1 MQTHSFLQRRANIE
15 SSDRVVAHIK
25 PRSWGDEIHQQPQTV
40 QPQNT
45 GFDFKNADW
54 FSHDPGPRSPVRVF
68 NTIQARLTV
77 GAPNDQYE
85 QEADRVAEQ
94 VMSTPDAATHQAVQ
108 REDTEESAV
117 QTKPLAA
124 TITPLV
130 QRDMVPEEEEDP
142 DAKALQ
148 GKLIQREAALP
159 EEEEDPD
166 AGAVQGKL
174 IQRKAAGF
182 QAQASVEQQLDSS
195 KASGTPLPEDV
206 RAFMEPRFGADFSQ
220 VRVHTGNEAV
230 QMNQDLNAQAFT
242 HKQDVYFGAGKS
254 PAKDALTAHELTHV
268 VQQTGAVQ
276 TKQISEQPIVQ
287 LKCSACENE
296 EAEVQ
301 RSPNVSAISEPGIQ
315 RWSLFGDDEEK
326 KESEGSSG
334 GGVLDWA
341 KEKAS
346 GAVDSVSQAGG
357 DAVDWAKEKGGAAV
371 DTVTQAG
378 GDAYDWAKEKGGAVV
393 DTVTQAGGDAYDWA
407 KQTGAEY
414 SNALL
419 EQKKA
424 SLIAQI
430 NEARQKLSGQESI
443 PISGNQVA
451 TLNNHLATL
460 RKKSQGLISV
470 PGISAE
476 TGSATGEKAVR
487 ASTIESLLTNLES
500 SISSP
505 LTSSTSSN
513 SGSLDSGSVQGS
525 IQRFLSPA
533 AVAAIAAAGA
543 AGEETAAVGAPI
555 AAVAAPETAGISIA
569 VLVVAALV
577 VAVIV
582 GITVYV
588 ATKDQESNPDKPKE
602 DADTK
607 PKTRRFPNQTCE
619 NDRMET
625 LEGIMH
631 GICDKG
637 FSCSDGTEKLGRKKE
652 ELLSREQLLE
662 NIARAKACIQA
673 RQDIQDECFK
683 NSTDPIHAKVISEIE
698 QALKT
703 CEQKYISRHGP
714 LP

>member
-1 MQTHSFLQRRANIE
+1 M
-15 SSDRVVAHIK
+15 
-25 PRSWGDEIHQQPQTV
+25 
-40 QPQNT
+40 
-45 GFDFKNADW
+45 
-54 FSHDPGPRSPVRVF
+54 RVF
-68 NTIQARLTV
+68 NTIQAKLTV
-77 GAPNDQYE
+77 GAPNDMYE

-94 VMSTPDAATHQAVQ
+94 VMSTPDSATQSPIQ
-108 REDTEESAV
+108 REMASEELQA
-117 QTKPLAA
+117 KPLAA

-130 QRDMVPEEEEDP
+130 QRDMAPGEDE
-142 DAKALQ
+142 DESLAQ
-148 GKLIQREAALP
+148 TKLIQREALP
-159 EEEEDPD
+159 GQEDED
-166 AGAVQGKL
+166 ESLAQAKL
-174 IQRKAAGF
+174 IQREVLPGQEDEDEPLAQTKPSQQTSPDASF
-182 QAQASVEQQLDSS
+182 QAGSNLENRLSS
-195 KASGTPLPEDV
+195 SQGGGNPLPDDV
-206 RAFMEPRFGADFSQ
+206 RSFMEPRFGADFSQ
-220 VRVHTGNEAV
+220 VRVHTGSEAV

-242 HKQDVYFGAGKS
+242 HKQDVYFGSGKA

-287 LKCSACENE
+287 LQCLACENE

-301 RSPNVSAISEPGIQ
+301 RSSNVSAISEPGIQ

-346 GAVDSVSQAGG
+346 GAVDSVTQAGG
-357 DAVDWAKEKGGAAV
+357 DAYDWAKEKGGGAVDTVTQAGSDAYDWAKEKGGAAV

-378 GDAYDWAKEKGGAVV
+378 GDAYDWAKE
-393 DTVTQAGGDAYDWA
+393 
-407 KQTGAEY
+407 TGAEY

-419 EQKKA
+419 EEKKA
-424 SLIAQI
+424 SLLAQI

-460 RKKSQGLISV
+460 RKESQGLINVS
-470 PGISAE
+470 GISAE
-476 TGSATGEKAVR
+476 TGSATGEKAVG
-487 ASTIESLLTNLES
+487 ASTIESLLTNLET
-500 SISSP
+500 SISTP
-505 LTSSTSSN
+505 LTSTSSN

-555 AAVAAPETAGISIA
+555 AAIAAPETAGISIA

-582 GITVYV
+582 GITVYI
-588 ATKDQESNPDKPKE
+588 ATKDQETNPDQPKE

-607 PKTRRFPNQTCE
+607 LKTRRFPNQTCE
-619 NDRMET
+619 DDRMAT
-625 LEGIMH
+625 LEGTMH

-637 FSCSDGTEKLGRKKE
+637 FSCTDGTEKLRKKKE
-652 ELLSREQLLE
+652 ELLSPEQLLE
-662 NIARAKACIQA
+662 NIARAKACIKA
-673 RQDIQDECFK
+673 RQDIQDECFMG
-683 NSTDPIHAKVISEIE
+683 STDSAHKKVIAEIE

-703 CEQKYISRHGP
+703 CEQKYISRHGS